1 MVTGGPDCPTSRRCS
16 LSFSVSHELLWA
28 SPLRLH
34 ERSMKGADEI
44 RERISCA
51 RRHQSD
57 APVLLA
63 HPSLALSS
71 LSSSSASLCHRPARA
86 RSLRSFWCKELFQEA
101 RPVGSGLEWATAHL
115 RAQPTRT
122 LLDSTCAHVSLQCSE
137 SCDRERGDLGPT
149 RPHLFYQRE

>member
-1 MVTGGPDCPTSRRCS
+1 MVTGGPDCPTSRRC
-16 LSFSVSHELLWA
+16 SFSVSHELLWA

-122 LLDSTCAHVSLQCSE
+122 LLDSLPAPYTCSE
-137 SCDRERGDLGPT
+137 KSYVT
-149 RPHLFYQRE
+149 RTHVTH